1 MDRWLYSMA
10 ESSDLML
17 RLIERPIKNARFKAK
32 ELSDEAVRRLQKAQ
46 EDLEKAGYKTD
57 FIYERDSEGN
67 LTGKYI
73 QELDWAKF
81 YADQE
86 AEEERLSKL
95 YGNKNNSSDWWKE
108 FYKWREQNMTE
119 DSSSKRWL
127 PKSNKPVL

>member
-1 MDRWLYSMA
+1 MA

-73 QELDWAKF
+73 QELD
-81 YADQE
+81 
-86 AEEERLSKL
+86 
-95 YGNKNNSSDWWKE
+95 
-108 FYKWREQNMTE
+108 
-119 DSSSKRWL
+119 
-127 PKSNKPVL
+127 